1 MLRASAAVWHS
12 DSVAMTWLPVHAVAD
27 RRYAWLRATSTRA
40 SSAERRLLIFR
51 CRECGDGIVAD
62 GISEAPSKQ
71 APKKEHTCMD
81 SGTSTIS
88 SSQVKSRKVKKRL
101 EHLTF
106 RCKLVS
112 LELFTAVRAFSRIT
126 QFHH

>member
-1 MLRASAAVWHS
+1 
-12 DSVAMTWLPVHAVAD
+12 
-27 RRYAWLRATSTRA
+27 
-40 SSAERRLLIFR
+40 
-51 CRECGDGIVAD
+51 
-62 GISEAPSKQ
+62 
-71 APKKEHTCMD
+71 MD

-126 QFHH
+126 QFQH